1 MQAIIDSHCHLTH
14 ERTSSDDTPAVLMD
28 RARSVGV
35 GGALTICCKISE
47 EFDTIRNVAR
57 TVPGVWCTVG
67 THPHEAE
74 ITEEQAIT
82 EDQLVAYAS
91 SDPRVIGVG
100 ETGLDYYYDH
110 SDRGV
115 QATSFRKHIR
125 AAARAGLPLIIH
137 TRDADDDTI
146 RILREEGAG
155 ADPRVRGVM
164 HCFSG
169 SAALAEQSLAIGFYI
184 SFSGIITFKK
194 AGELRDI
201 ARTVPLDR
209 ILVET
214 DAPYLAPEPLRGKVN
229 EPAYII
235 HTVRMLAEL
244 KRVSEEDVVAACNA
258 NFYRLFDRAKPI
270 L

>member
-1 MQAIIDSHCHLTH
+1 MSGVIDSHCHLTH
-14 ERTSSDDTPAVLMD
+14 ERTVPEDNPSILMD
-28 RARSVGV
+28 RARAAGV

-47 EFDTIRNVAR
+47 EFDTLREITR
-57 TVPGVWCTVG
+57 TVPDVWCTVG

-74 ITEEQAIT
+74 IAEEQAIT

-100 ETGLDYYYDH
+100 ETGLDYYYNH
-110 SDRGV
+110 SNRVD
-115 QATSFRKHIR
+115 QAASFRKHIR
-125 AAARAGLPLIIH
+125 AAARTGLPLIVH
-137 TRDADDDTI
+137 TRDADEDI
-146 RILREEGAG
+146 IKILSEEGAG
-155 ADPRVRGVM
+155 TDPRVRGVM

-169 SAALAEQSLAIGFYI
+169 SEGLAKQSLDIGFYI

-201 ARTVPLDR
+201 ARTVPMDR

-235 HTVRMLAEL
+235 HTVRILAEL
-244 KRVSEEDVVAACNA
+244 KRVSESDLISACNA
-258 NFYRLFDRAKPI
+258 NFFRLFNKAQPI
-270 L
+270 A

>member
-1 MQAIIDSHCHLTH
+1 MSGIIDSHCHLTH
-14 ERTSSDDTPAVLMD
+14 ERTSPDDTPAVLMD
-28 RARSVGV
+28 RARASGV

-47 EFDTIRNVAR
+47 EFDTIRDVAQ

-67 THPHEAE
+67 THPHEADIPSE
-74 ITEEQAIT
+74 RAIT
-82 EDQLVAYAS
+82 ENELVAYAL

-100 ETGLDYYYDH
+100 ETGLDYYYEH
-110 SDRGV
+110 SDRTS
-115 QATSFRKHIR
+115 QDISFRKHIR

-155 ADPRVRGVM
+155 TDPRIRGVM

-169 SAALAEQSLAIGFYI
+169 TPRLAEQSLAIGFYI

-201 ARTVPLDR
+201 ARTVPMDR

-229 EPAYII
+229 EPAYIV
-235 HTVRMLAEL
+235 HTVRMLSEL
-244 KRVSEEDVVAACNA
+244 KRVPEDQMIAACNA
-258 NFYRLFDRAKPI
+258 NFYRLFDRACV
-270 L
+270 